1 MTDNQL
7 NDKELDQLLAKAS
20 QPQIPTDFAER
31 FASQIQS
38 PQASNVIAFPQRKAA
53 PAKPR
58 FMLPMA
64 AALAASL
71 MLGVYAG
78 ASGQGISLFQTQ
90 ANTALLGSA
99 NDFAPSGIEDLV
111 SVSEDNK
118 T

>member
-1 MTDNQL
+1 MKDHNLT
-7 NDKELDQLLAKAS
+7 DKELDKLLAKAS

-31 FASQIQS
+31 FASHFQA
-38 PQASNVIAFPQRKAA
+38 PQTSNVIAFPQRKAA

-58 FMLPMA
+58 FLLPMA

-78 ASGQGISLFQTQ
+78 ANGQGTTLFQTQ
-90 ANTALLGSA
+90 SNTALLGSA
-99 NDFAPSGIEDLV
+99 NDFAPSGIEDLE